1 MVAANLSK
9 AHVPYTFFGSAAE
22 EGSQAA
28 STLVR
33 DAVGQRLT
41 TDLDAIFHISFI
53 GLIENNM
60 ANCHVGTLNH
70 KCRVLQN
77 SEKIK

>member
-9 AHVPYTFFGSAAE
+9 AHVPYTFFESAAE

-41 TDLDAIFHISFI
+41 SDLVAIFHISFI

-60 ANCHVGTLNH
+60 AICHVGTLA
-70 KCRVLQN
+70 
-77 SEKIK
+77 KIFVVIFA